1 MAMDSQTLPHRIFD
15 HQCFSK
21 AETIDHKLVAG
32 SSTSVIIT
40 QYTGFQATPFS
51 PFRSDIR
58 PTSLRLKNIIA
69 FAILESD
76 EAQYLLLE
84 ELKGLV
90 D

>member
-1 MAMDSQTLPHRIFD
+1 MFD
-15 HQCFSK
+15 HLCFSK
-21 AETIDHKLVAG
+21 AKTLDHKLVAG

-51 PFRSDIR
+51 PIRSDIR
-58 PTSLRLKNIIA
+58 PTSLFLKNIVA